1 MSDTTLDFTDRVAVI
16 TGAAGGI
23 GGALADLLARSGAH
37 LVLADLDEAA
47 VRARATS
54 LSGQYP
60 GRAIGVQLNAA
71 DAASIDELIELARR
85 EFGRIDF
92 LVPSAGIYPES
103 LVADTDDELWRRVQ
117 SINLDGVFM
126 LIKRAIPLMP
136 AGSAIVNL
144 TSVAGHRGSMG
155 HAHYAASKGGLIA
168 FTRTLALELGQQGIR
183 VNAVSPG
190 IIDTAMTASARAAK
204 GDEWI
209 AATPLRRDG
218 TPEEISATIAFLL
231 SNAASFV
238 HGEVLHVNGGLFM
251 AG

>member
-1 MSDTTLDFTDRVAVI
+1 MSGTTFDFNEQVAVI

-23 GGALADLLARSGAH
+23 GGALAELLVRAGAT
-37 LVLADLDEAA
+37 VILADLDKASVIAKAEALGGLA
-47 VRARATS
+47 
-54 LSGQYP
+54 
-60 GRAIGVQLNAA
+60 GRAIGLELNAA
-71 DAASIDELIELARR
+71 DAASIDQLISYTRN
-85 EFGRIDF
+85 EFGRIDL

-103 LVADTDDELWRRVQ
+103 MVADTSDEQWRLVQ

-144 TSVAGHRGSMG
+144 TSVAGHRGSFG
-155 HAHYAASKGGLIA
+155 HAHYSASKGGLIA
-168 FTRTLALELGQQGIR
+168 FTRSLALELGPQGIR

-190 IIDTAMTASARAAK
+190 IIDTAMTADARAAK

-218 TPEEISATIAFLL
+218 TPEEIATTIAFLL
-231 SNAASFV
+231 SDAASFV
-238 HGEVLHVNGGLFM
+238 HGEVVHVNGGLFM

>member
-1 MSDTTLDFTDRVAVI
+1 MSGTTFDFGEQIAVI

-23 GGALADLLARSGAH
+23 GGALAELLVRSGATV
-37 LVLADLDEAA
+37 VLADLDEATVIA
-47 VRARATS
+47 KADA
-54 LSGQYP
+54 LGGLG
-60 GRAIGVQLNAA
+60 GRAIGVGLDAA
-71 DAASIDELIELARR
+71 DPASIDRLVSYARG
-85 EFGRIDF
+85 EFGRIDL

-103 LVADTDDELWRRVQ
+103 MIADTSDEQWRLVQ

-144 TSVAGHRGSMG
+144 TSVAGHRGSFG
-155 HAHYAASKGGLIA
+155 HAHYSASKGGLIA
-168 FTRTLALELGQQGIR
+168 FTRSLALELGPQGIR

-190 IIDTAMTASARAAK
+190 IIDTAMTADARAAK
-204 GDEWI
+204 GAEWI

-218 TPEEISATIAFLL
+218 TPEEIATTIAFLL
-231 SNAASFV
+231 SDAAGFV
-238 HGEVLHVNGGLFM
+238 HGEVVHVNGGLFM

>member
-1 MSDTTLDFTDRVAVI
+1 MSDTTLDFSDRVAVI

-23 GGALADLLARSGAH
+23 GGALAELLARSGASV
-37 LVLADLDEAA
+37 VLADLDEAA
-47 VRARATS
+47 VTARAEA
-54 LSGQYP
+54 LAAHP
-60 GRAIGVQLNAA
+60 GRAIGVKLNAA
-71 DAASIDELIELARR
+71 DAGSIDELIEVARR

-103 LVADTDDELWRRVQ
+103 LVIDTEDDMWRRVQ
-117 SINLDGVFM
+117 AINLDGVFM

-168 FTRTLALELGQQGIR
+168 FTRTLALELGPQGIR

-190 IIDTAMTASARAAK
+190 IIDTAMTASARAVK

-231 SNAASFV
+231 SSAASFV
-238 HGEVLHVNGGLFM
+238 HGEVVHVNGGLFM